1 MIATIDILSEVREI
15 LTNYLEAN
23 GQRKT
28 NERYII
34 LEEVYLSD
42 THFEAE
48 DLYKTLVEKD
58 HSLSRATVYNTLD
71 LLVSANLAIKHQ
83 FGENLAHYEKSYK
96 FAQHDHLIC
105 GECKKVVEFCDPRIQ
120 SIKTKMGELFN
131 FKITHHRLNIFGIC
145 AECSAKQTK

>member
-42 THFEAE
+42 THFEIYPENGA
-48 DLYKTLVEKD
+48 KP
-58 HSLSRATVYNTLD
+58 YNTLD